1 MAKTK
6 RRITR
11 LNKNTLKNR
20 ATKKATRRLGRK
32 RQKGGVPSSNRPSG
46 SFTARYDQHARG
58 YNDVARDKAADK
70 LWGKGPSFLSGI
82 SKSVKDWLSKKN
94 KPNP

>member
-32 RQKGGVPSSNRPSG
+32 RQKGGVPSSN
-46 SFTARYDQHARG
+46 FLTATYNQHERG
-58 YNDVARDKAADK
+58 YNDAARDAAAKKRRDNAPGVFST
-70 LWGKGPSFLSGI
+70 LSSGI
-82 SKSVKDWLSKKN
+82 SKLFSR
-94 KPNP
+94 KPK